1 MNRTTI
7 ITTVAMALFLTM
19 SSAYAETPN
28 SVEVSTSPFDVT
40 VLENGS
46 ITFTNQG
53 TATWN
58 VVSYGWFEA
67 RVEPASSV
75 TIDLPINNCGTTCF
89 VADDYFIKDLA
100 TGEYSILHIVKPIV
114 VEPVYT
120 PTIEYGGV
128 ISYDS
133 KSLTGYVETTVRSSI
148 DVKVYTTDDYGFI
161 YNPTNDMSIGTTS
174 TGGFNTSLSSLL
186 EKYPTNNLFKFEL
199 LHNGVIFDTVFYH
212 ENGYVNTTNGGNER
226 LDIFNSSFNVGVK
239 PNGVIGI
246 WNTGNTDM
254 NLSWVDGNPLGY
266 VQSGGFLLT
275 GLPESQFPVGMYRI
289 IDTNSGN
296 ISSVEVY
303 STQIVIPVV
312 PEQVVEEVIVE
323 ENLVVSNTTVQ
334 LTNSTL
340 AISQNNTS
348 VAITT
353 APIITAPTINEGIY
367 DVVLV
372 GGDFD
377 NITLQQQLAEITSNL
392 NSALE
397 KIGMKNAE
405 ITSLQSDI
413 SILEN
418 QVDGNYDYVST
429 LENHISMVE
438 GDVVTLQSEVQAK
451 ETIIINLGNQVG
463 QLNSDISSL
472 HLNSTVSTEYV
483 EQLEMDVATATNSV
497 QSLTSDKLALQT
509 ALTSELENN
518 STYNDEMISLT
529 SEKTAL
535 QSELINVTAEKEKWK
550 QLANSWYT
558 VALEQLRVM
567 VNVLGI

>member
-7 ITTVAMALFLTM
+7 TTTVAMALFLTV
-19 SSAYAETPN
+19 SYAYAETPS

-67 RVEPASSV
+67 QIDPASSV

-128 ISYDS
+128 ISYAS
-133 KSLTGYVETTVRSSI
+133 NSLTGYVETNVRSSI
-148 DVKVYTTDDYGFI
+148 DVKVYTTDEYGFI

-174 TGGFNTSLSSLL
+174 TGGFNTNLTSLL

-199 LHNGVIFDTVFYH
+199 IHNGQVFDTVFYH
-212 ENGYVNTTNGGNER
+212 ENGYVNTTVGGEER
-226 LDIFNSSFNVGVK
+226 FDIYNSQFNIGIK
-239 PNGVIGI
+239 PNGIIGI
-246 WNTGNTDM
+246 WNTADHDM
-254 NLSWVDGNPLGY
+254 NLRWVNGNQLGY

-275 GLPESQFPVGMYRI
+275 GLPESQFPVGMYQI
-289 IDTNSGN
+289 IDTTSGS
-296 ISSVEVY
+296 ISSVDIY
-303 STQIVIPVV
+303 SPQIVVPVVTPEPVVV
-312 PEQVVEEVIVE
+312 PEQIVEEIIVE
-323 ENLVVSNTTVQ
+323 ENLVVSNTVVQ
-334 LTNSTL
+334 STTNSTSS
-340 AISQNNTS
+340 IYQNNTS
-348 VAITT
+348 VEPTITT
-353 APIITAPTINEGIY
+353 PIINEGIY

-372 GGDFD
+372 EENFN

-397 KIGMKNAE
+397 QIGMKNAE
-405 ITSLQSDI
+405 ISSLQS
-413 SILEN
+413 N
-418 QVDGNYDYVST
+418 VST
-429 LENHISMVE
+429 LENSVSTLE
-438 GDVVTLQSEVQAK
+438 NSVSTLQVQRSTLATEVQSK
-451 ETIIINLGNQVG
+451 ETTIINLSNQVG

-472 HLNSTVSTEYV
+472 QLNSTVSTEYV
-483 EQLEMDVATATNSV
+483 EQLEFDVATATNSV

-509 ALTSELENN
+509 ELTSV
-518 STYNDEMISLT
+518 SDEITSLT
-529 SEKTAL
+529 GEKSTLQSEKTAL
-535 QSELINVTAEKEKWK
+535 QSELVTVTAEKDQWK
-550 QLANSWYT
+550 QLANSWYA